1 MTFLE
6 AFPTIQKLADAP
18 ENEIL
23 KKWQGLGYYSRA
35 LNIHFAAKTIQNQYK
50 GKFPK
55 TYDQIRNLKGIGDYT
70 AAAIGSIAFDLPYAA
85 VDGNVKRV
93 AARYLGIA
101 DSVDKPATVKIIT
114 QALTEWMH
122 GFKPGDFNQAFIEL
136 GALVCLP
143 TNPKCAECPLQDTC
157 VAFGQN
163 LQSQLPVKNSK
174 KAPKDRF
181 VDFVFLEWKGET
193 WIQRRD
199 HSNIW
204 KGLYEFPNFENLVAY
219 DSEKPGDE
227 IFKLLKNP
235 NTAKVLDCFEEKHQL
250 THQTIFARFWHISGN
265 PSIIVTQNKGFIKV
279 SITALNQYPVHR
291 LMHKYLV
298 KKGFATH
305 KQ

>member
-6 AFPTIQKLADAP
+6 AFPTLQKLADAP
-18 ENEIL
+18 ESEIL

-55 TYDQIRNLKGIGDYT
+55 TYNQIRNLKGIGDYT

-101 DSVDKPATVKIIT
+101 DSVDKPATVKMIT
-114 QALTEWMH
+114 QTLTEWMQ

-143 TNPKCAECPLQDTC
+143 TSPKCAECPLQENC
-157 VAFGQN
+157 VAFDQN
-163 LQSQLPVKNSK
+163 LQSKLPVKNSK

-204 KGLYEFPNFENLVAY
+204 KGLYEFPNFENPVA
-219 DSEKPGDE
+219 DNSEKPGDE

-235 NTAKVLDCFEEKHQL
+235 NAAKVLDCFEEKHQL